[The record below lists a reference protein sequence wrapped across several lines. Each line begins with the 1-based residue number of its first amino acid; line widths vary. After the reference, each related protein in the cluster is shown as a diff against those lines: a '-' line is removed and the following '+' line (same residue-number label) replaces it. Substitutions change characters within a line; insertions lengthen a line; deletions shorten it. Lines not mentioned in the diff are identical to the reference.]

1 MPVQVQNLSHIG
13 IAVPDLDAAIRVFRD
28 RFGCEVSAPVEAP
41 AQKVR
46 MAYVEL
52 ANARIELITPTG
64 SDSPLA
70 KFLARRPEGGLHHIA
85 LGVADAQQAAAA
97 AQAEGLHILGAGVP
111 AAGHHGRPL
120 FFLDPQ
126 ALLGTLTEIEEMAR
140 GDDTVPSVA

>member
-13 IAVPDLDAAIRVFRD
+13 IAVPDLDAAIQVFRD
-28 RFGCEVSAPVEAP
+28 RFGCEVSVPVEAP

-52 ANARIELITPTG
+52 ANARIELITPTA

-85 LGVADAQQAAAA
+85 LGVADAQQA
-97 AQAEGLHILGAGVP
+97 EGLHILGAGVP
-111 AAGHHGRPL
+111 APGHHGRPL

-140 GDDTVPSVA
+140 GDDTVPSV